1 MALATLSID
10 LEARLAKLDEGMNK
24 AARLT
29 EKQSARMDAALA
41 KSRDMALAVGATIGG
56 ALSAAGLSQLFL
68 RSIDAVD
75 ALNDVKD
82 ATGASIESIS
92 ALEDVA
98 MRTGGTLD
106 DVSSVLIKFNGVLKE
121 ANGKNGVS
129 MALKAIGLDA
139 AELRKLDPAE
149 ALRRTAVALSGFAD
163 DGDKARIVQELFGKS
178 VKEAAPF
185 LNDLAAAGKLNAT
198 VTTAQAEQAEKFN
211 KQLFA
216 MRANVGNL
224 TKSIASGLVPAINDL
239 FDGAKEFGD
248 RVEKRGLLG
257 AFGDDLKDAMAQGD
271 IDVANEKID
280 SLRKT
285 MESLRESQR
294 AGGNTQ
300 YQVQRIEMIKR
311 EIAAQESLIRVAK
324 SAKSDFYGG
333 RGDKVTPLSFPDVSK
348 PAIGSVPDTPDK
360 SGKAKKVAV
369 EKDSEVDRY
378 LENLQKQIE
387 RTKDLTVVEQVL
399 LDIENKRIGSVD
411 AAAAGRI
418 LDLAEQLDLQKRTAD
433 LQKSNADLIERLG
446 DEWEAVGKSAM
457 QANQAAERFFEATL
471 TPSERLA
478 ISLQEINA
486 LYEKGAFKSDEWGTA
501 EQKRDRVIQKA
512 INSTNELSDSAK
524 NYAQT
529 MLEAVQRGDDLG
541 KALEQIAMK
550 AFIFEPLSNA
560 IDGLFSGAGNP
571 AAAGASSGG
580 FNPLNLVGSLLSTVF
595 GGFFADGGDP
605 PVGKVSVVGER
616 GPELFMPKSAGTI
629 IPNGGFGQSVVINQ
643 QISIG
648 EGVSANG
655 VMAAMVQTKAATV
668 AEVMQVLRGRGVP
681 V

>member
-29 EKQSARMDAALA
+29 EKQSARMDAALN
-41 KSRDMALAVGATIGG
+41 KSREVALSLGAAFGG
-56 ALSAAGLSQLFL
+56 ALSVAGIARFVKANT
-68 RSIDAVD
+68 DAID

-82 ATGASIESIS
+82 STGATIENIS
-92 ALEDVA
+92 ALEDIA
-98 MRTGGTLD
+98 RRSGGTLD
-106 DVSSVLIKFNGVLKE
+106 DVSGVLIKFNAILSS
-121 ANGKNGVS
+121 ADGKNGAS
-129 MALKAIGLDA
+129 KALDAIGLSA
-139 AELRKLDPAE
+139 AELKKLDPAE
-149 ALRRTAVALSGFAD
+149 ALRQTAVALSAFAD
-163 DGDKARIVQELFGKS
+163 DGNKARLVQELFGKS

-185 LNDLAAAGKLNAT
+185 LKDLAEVGKLNAT
-198 VTTAQAEQAEKFN
+198 VTTAQADAAERFN
-211 KQLFA
+211 KQIFGLEADLAKMSKTIVSSVLPAIQGLISELNDGAEAYGNFWDA
-216 MRANVGNL
+216 TKDIGLNVDPFKSLNQNL
-224 TKSIASGLVPAINDL
+224 TSTVVRIREARDELASARKNSSMAGLSGLLAGNDVKRL
-239 FDGAKEFGD
+239 EQELSLL
-248 RVEKRGLLG
+248 EKRE
-257 AFGDDLKDAMAQGD
+257 
-271 IDVANEKID
+271 VY
-280 SLRKT
+280 LRKQQSKQGGRGAT
-285 MESLRESQR
+285 GNAGGYTTPEGQTVGPVKPPLSVITTTSATAARVARDDAAKSYLESLQRQLDKTEQLTMLQEAESR
-294 AGGNTQ
+294 LIGDLAGKFT
-300 YQVQRIEMIKR
+300 
-311 EIAAQESLIRVAK
+311 AAQEAKVKSLASEIDQK
-324 SAKSDFYGG
+324 
-333 RGDKVTPLSFPDVSK
+333 
-348 PAIGSVPDTPDK
+348 
-360 SGKAKKVAV
+360 KALA
-369 EKDSEVDRY
+369 DVDRY
-378 LENLQKQIE
+378 LVDLLNEKAEANRAAIE
-387 RTKDLTVVEQVL
+387 
-399 LDIENKRIGSVD
+399 
-411 AAAAGRI
+411 AADRWF
-418 LDLAEQLDLQKRTAD
+418 E
-433 LQKSNADLIERLG
+433 
-446 DEWEAVGKSAM
+446 SAM
-457 QANQAAERFFEATL
+457 
-471 TPSERLA
+471 TPNERLA
-478 ISLQEINA
+478 ISLKEINA
-486 LYEKGAFKSDEWGTA
+486 LYEKGAFKADEWGTA

-550 AFIFEPLSNA
+550 AFIFDPLSKA

-571 AAAGASSGG
+571 AAAGASAGG
-580 FNPLNLVGSLLSTVF
+580 FNPLNLVGSLISTVF